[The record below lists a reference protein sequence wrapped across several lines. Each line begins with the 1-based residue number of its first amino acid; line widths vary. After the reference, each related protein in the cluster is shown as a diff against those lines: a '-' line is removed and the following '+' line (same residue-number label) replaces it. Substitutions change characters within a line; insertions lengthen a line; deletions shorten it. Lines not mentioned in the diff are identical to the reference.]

1 MNAVVDR
8 ISNGIAV
15 LLFGEEESQINLPVE
30 FLPEGTREGHWLD
43 VEFRIN
49 EKLTEE
55 RYSKN
60 RELLDKIRRK
70 NNSK

>member
-8 ISNGIAV
+8 ISDGIAV

-30 FLPEGTREGHWLD
+30 LLPEGTREGHWLD
-43 VEFRIN
+43 MEFRIN

-70 NNSK
+70 NQNK

>member
-8 ISNGIAV
+8 ISDGIAV
-15 LLFGEEESQINLPVE
+15 LLFGKNEYQVKLPVE

-49 EKLTEE
+49 NKLTEE
-55 RYSKN
+55 RYRKN
-60 RELLDKIRRK
+60 RDLLDRIKRK
-70 NNSK
+70 NRY

>member
-8 ISNGIAV
+8 ISDGIAV
-15 LLFGEEESQINLPVE
+15 LLFGKEEYQVTLPVE

-55 RYSKN
+55 RYRKN

-70 NNSK
+70 NSGK

>member
-8 ISNGIAV
+8 ISEGIAI
-15 LLFGEEESQINLPVE
+15 LLFGKEESQVNLPVE

-60 RELLDKIRRK
+60 RELLEKIRRK
-70 NNSK
+70 NRDK

>member
-8 ISNGIAV
+8 ISEGIAV
-15 LLFGEEESQINLPVE
+15 LLFGEGEYQVNLPVE

-43 VEFRIN
+43 VEFSIN
-49 EKLTEE
+49 DKLTQE

-60 RELLDKIRRK
+60 RELLEKIRRK
-70 NNSK
+70 RI

>member
-8 ISNGIAV
+8 ISDGIAV

-70 NNSK
+70 NRGK

>member
-8 ISNGIAV
+8 ISDGIAV

-30 FLPEGTREGHWLD
+30 FLPEGTREGQWLD

-49 EKLTEE
+49 EKLTDE
-55 RYSKN
+55 RYRKN
-60 RELLDKIRRK
+60 RELLEKIRRK
-70 NNSK
+70 NRGK

>member
-8 ISNGIAV
+8 ISDGIAV
-15 LLFGEEESQINLPVE
+15 LLFGKEEYQVTLPVVL
-30 FLPEGTREGHWLD
+30 LPEGTREGDWLD

-49 EKLTEE
+49 DKLTEE
-55 RYSKN
+55 RYRKN

-70 NNSK
+70 NRGK

>member
-8 ISNGIAV
+8 ISDGIAV
-15 LLFGEEESQINLPVE
+15 LLFGKEEYQVTLPVE

-70 NNSK
+70 NRSK

>member
-8 ISNGIAV
+8 ISDGIAV
-15 LLFGEEESQINLPVE
+15 LLFGEEESQITLPVE

-55 RYSKN
+55 RYRKN

-70 NNSK
+70 NRSK

>member
-8 ISNGIAV
+8 ISDGIAV
-15 LLFGEEESQINLPVE
+15 LLFGEKEYQVNLPVE

-49 EKLTEE
+49 DKLTEE
-55 RYSKN
+55 GYSKN
-60 RELLDKIRRK
+60 RELLEKIRRK
-70 NNSK
+70 NRGK